1 MHFSARKSWFWGRH
15 AIAALAMLLAN
26 EHWSVFS
33 LFHGDEIQRTSAG
46 ILAQIGATMMGFVL
60 ALVGVLASLA
70 STRLLRNMQRS
81 GHFNVLLALLLVTA
95 LVFGFLT
102 VVGVVISMMTTITK
116 CYTYILIFFALWA
129 VLLLLDSMTKL
140 WDVVSVIH
148 PGGDTLE

>member
-1 MHFSARKSWFWGRH
+1 MNFSARKLWFWGRH
-15 AIAALAMLLAN
+15 AIAALAMLWAN
-26 EHWSVFS
+26 EHWSVFL

-102 VVGVVISMMTTITK
+102 VIGVVISMMTTITE
-116 CYTYILIFFALWA
+116 CYTYILIYFALWA
-129 VLLLLDSMTKL
+129 VLLLLDSMKKL

>member
-1 MHFSARKSWFWGRH
+1 MHFSVRKTWFWTRH
-15 AIAALAMLLAN
+15 AIAALAMLWAN
-26 EHWSVFS
+26 AHWSIFS

-95 LVFGFLT
+95 LIFGFLT
-102 VVGVVISMMTTITK
+102 VVGVVISMMTVIPK
-116 CYTYILIFFALWA
+116 CCTYLLIFFAIWS

-140 WDVVSVIH
+140 WGVVSTIH
-148 PGGDTLE
+148 PGGNSLE